1 MQSEMEKPEFPEK
14 TEEKEN
20 KEADRRKCARKNVL
34 CKVRR
39 TTTRLLSMGCIIS
52 PRP

>member
-1 MQSEMEKPEFPEK
+1 MQSEMEMPEFPEK
-14 TEEKEN
+14 MEEKEN

-39 TTTRLLSMGCIIS
+39 TTRRLLFHGTHHSL
-52 PRP
+52 RP